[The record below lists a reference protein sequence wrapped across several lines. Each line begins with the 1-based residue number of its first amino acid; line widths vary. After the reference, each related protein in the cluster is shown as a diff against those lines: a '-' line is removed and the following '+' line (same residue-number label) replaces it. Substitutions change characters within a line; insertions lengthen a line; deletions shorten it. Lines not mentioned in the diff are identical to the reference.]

1 MIDRFM
7 KWTRLR
13 KLVFIYYMKVP
24 MGLIREVVNKKEI
37 DFLADMSAKLTLPN
51 KVLFLQ
57 IILG

>member
-1 MIDRFM
+1 
-7 KWTRLR
+7 
-13 KLVFIYYMKVP
+13 